1 MESGY
6 LGGDVGVGRR
16 KKRKKKCREGE
27 NGGKEM
33 GVCGHVVEEKWIR
46 ERGKKNESQNGEE
59 NGKRRGEQRV
69 WGKRDGFQ
77 PCMGGVERRKM
88 EKI

>member
-33 GVCGHVVEEKWIR
+33 GVCGRVVEEKWI
-46 ERGKKNESQNGEE
+46 EG
-59 NGKRRGEQRV
+59 RR
-69 WGKRDGFQ
+69 RDATSSGDGD
-77 PCMGGVERRKM
+77 C
-88 EKI
+88 